1 MLYFVIVIIGLSALI
16 IVHELGHFFVARYFG
31 LLIEEFGFGIPPRI
45 FGKKIGET
53 LITLNWLPIGG
64 FVKIFGLDKE
74 SDGATVPDTRNFR
87 KQALWKRALIIG
99 AGIGMN
105 FIIGWFLLAVV
116 YMIGIPQSLVITDIQ
131 EQSIAESSGLLTGD
145 RLLDFSSR
153 DQLVG
158 FLDSHGGQEVMMKI
172 QRGKE
177 ILTIPII
184 PRVVVPRGEGNL
196 GVFLV
201 ETGMPQLNFI
211 QSFGAALKNSLIICA
226 GIFMGLIQLF
236 IGIFSDWSML
246 NNFVGPVGIV
256 NVAVEQTKLGLPYFF
271 QLLSLISLNLAI
283 FNLIPIPALDGGKLF
298 LLLIEKIKGKPLTLK
313 TEVIANSI
321 GFAFLLLLIIS
332 VTIKDIARLF

>member
-1 MLYFVIVIIGLSALI
+1 MLYFVIVIIGLSTLI

-45 FGKKIGET
+45 FGKRIGET
-53 LITLNWLPIGG
+53 LVTLNWLPIGG
-64 FVKIFGLDKE
+64 FVRIFGLDKE
-74 SDGATVPDTRNFR
+74 QPDSAVPDTRNFR
-87 KQALWKRALIIG
+87 KQAVWKRVFIVG

-105 FIIGWFLLAVV
+105 FVIGWFLLAAV
-116 YMIGIPQSLVITDIQ
+116 YMIGIPQSLVITDVQ
-131 EQSIAESSGLLTGD
+131 EQGIAASAGIQPGD
-145 RLLDFSSR
+145 RLLDFSTR
-153 DQLVG
+153 EQLVG
-158 FLDSHGGQEVMMKI
+158 FLDSHGGQEITMNI
-172 QRGKE
+172 QRGSDE
-177 ILTIPII
+177 LAILVT
-184 PRVVVPRGEGNL
+184 PRSAVPEGQGNL

-201 ETGMPQLNFI
+201 EAGVPQLGI
-211 QSFGAALKNSLIICA
+211 IRGFGVALQHALIMCA

-256 NVAVEQTKLGLPYFF
+256 NVAVEQTKLGVPYFL
-271 QLLSLISLNLAI
+271 QLLSLISLNLAV

-298 LLLIEKIKGKPLTLK
+298 LLIIEKIKGKPLALK

-332 VTIKDIARLF
+332 VTIKDIARIF